1 MLAVSPQRQRQGT
14 GTALLRAYH
23 QMLDHEARVP
33 AYLEASDLRTRQF
46 YLRNGYTDHGRPIQL
61 PDGPLMYPLWRQC
74 RPTAGQ
80 PMAPLPRRIPKDT
93 HDDAAR

>member
-1 MLAVSPQRQRQGT
+1 MLAVSPGRQGQGT

-23 QMLDHEARVP
+23 QMLDKARVP

-46 YLRNGYTDHGRPIQL
+46 YLRHGYTDHGRPVQL
-61 PDGPLMYPLWRQC
+61 PDGPLMYPLWRQG

-80 PMAPLPRRIPKDT
+80 PIPPLPRRIPQGT
-93 HDDAAR
+93 HDNAAR